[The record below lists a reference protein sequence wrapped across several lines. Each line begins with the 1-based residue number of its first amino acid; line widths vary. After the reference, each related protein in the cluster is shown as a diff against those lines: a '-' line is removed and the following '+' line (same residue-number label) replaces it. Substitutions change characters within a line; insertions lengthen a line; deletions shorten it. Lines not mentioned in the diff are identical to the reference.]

1 MNKIPQTQLKILEFL
16 AFLKKQKIENKI
28 SFEKFK
34 TYAILSGLPIAP
46 SNYKAHLNF
55 IENLGIIIMSDYDKS
70 IKINQDGIN
79 NYLNIIKKNYEL
91 TQKDALL
98 ITELEANE

>member
-1 MNKIPQTQLKILEFL
+1 MEKIPQTQLKILKFL
-16 AFLKKQKIENKI
+16 SFLKKQKNENKI
-28 SFEKFK
+28 SFETFK
-34 TYAILSGLPIAP
+34 TYGVLGGLPIAP

-55 IENLGIIIMSDYDKS
+55 MENLGIIIISDSDRL

-79 NYLNIIKKNYEL
+79 NYLNIIKKNYKL
-91 TQKDALL
+91 TQKDTLL